1 MKTLSIIIILV
12 FSSYLLSGQKTGIPR
27 MEIRNLDGN
36 TFISTDI
43 INPASSTLVV
53 LWGHIKDT
61 DQYDLERI
69 QSAWINNLK
78 PEGIKMVVVCAG
90 NIMSKNQLKALAKE
104 RNWEFEI
111 YFDYY
116 GEFIRGTNVTNLPG
130 ILFSGVNHIRICH
143 NHINCAGKINL
154 ICENILE
161 NLKNTAQ
168 LTVRVYDSTKKQNH
182 IPPSRNSRLW

>member
-1 MKTLSIIIILV
+1 MLSSFLIN
-12 FSSYLLSGQKTGIPR
+12 GQISGIPQI
-27 MEIRNLDGN
+27 EIKDLNGN
-36 TFISTDI
+36 SFISTDI
-43 INPASSTLVV
+43 INPASSTLIV
-53 LWGHIKDT
+53 LWGHIKST
-61 DQYDLERI
+61 DQDDLERI

-78 PEGIKMVVVCAG
+78 PEGVKMVVVCAG
-90 NIMSKNQLKALAKE
+90 NILSKNQLKALAKE
-104 RNWEFEI
+104 RNWEFGI

-161 NLKNTAQ
+161 NLKNHTQ
-168 LTVRVYDSTKKQNH
+168 LTVRVYDSTKKQNQ
-182 IPPSRNSRLW
+182 IPPSLNSRLW